1 MKAFLGDLSIG
12 LLIMRHPHV
21 RESALNSA
29 LRATL
34 FTTVAVLFSPL
45 LAWAGESPGI
55 VAKPSSTALTNA
67 FFAMD
72 TGTRGTPAEV
82 AAMLG
87 EIGYAGLGGS
97 GYNVKPMRQALE
109 ARGLKLFNVYLTLKL
124 DPTHSALTPPMKQLI
139 TDLAG
144 SGAALWI
151 ALDKV
156 SNGGAPLPPSS
167 TEGDALAV
175 EKLRELADYAGP
187 RGVRIALYPHTWFW
201 LERTSDAVRLANR
214 LNHPGV
220 GVTFNLCHWLKVEGG
235 GDAEATLRAAM
246 PRLFFVSINGAD
258 GGETQKLDWK
268 QLIQTLDRGTYEVGA
283 LLQTLRRLGYAGPI
297 GLQAYGIG
305 GEPRDNLT
313 RSIEAW
319 KRLSAAAANRP
330 QTKLLAP
337 VNLRFVQ

>member
-1 MKAFLGDLSIG
+1 MQLVTI
-12 LLIMRHPHV
+12 H
-21 RESALNSA
+21 ESALNSN
-29 LRATL
+29 LRAL
-34 FTTVAVLFSPL
+34 LLTTALVLSNPL
-45 LAWAGESPGI
+45 LAWAGESPAI
-55 VAKPSSTALTNA
+55 APTPPSSAFTNA

-97 GYNVKPMRQALE
+97 GYNIKPMRQALE

-139 TDLAG
+139 TDLEG

-151 ALDKV
+151 AVDKV
-156 SNGGAPLPPSS
+156 SNGGTALPPSS
-167 TEGDALAV
+167 TEGDAVAV
-175 EKLRELADYAGP
+175 EKLRELADFAGP

-214 LNHPGV
+214 INLPSV
-220 GVTFNLCHWLKVEGG
+220 GATFNLCHWLKVEGD

-258 GGETQKLDWK
+258 KGETQKLDWK
-268 QLIQTLDRGTYEVGA
+268 QLIQTLDRGSYDVGA
-283 LLQTLRRLGYAGPI
+283 LLQTLRRLGYTGPI
-297 GLQAYGIG
+297 GLQAYGID

-313 RSIEAW
+313 KSFQAW
-319 KRLSAAAANRP
+319 KRFSAAAANRP
-330 QTKLLAP
+330 QTKLRPP
-337 VNLRFVQ
+337 VNLRFAQ

>member
-1 MKAFLGDLSIG
+1 MQPVITS
-12 LLIMRHPHV
+12 
-21 RESALNSA
+21 ESSLNSA
-29 LRATL
+29 LRAL
-34 FTTVAVLFSPL
+34 LLTTAIVFFGPMMAR
-45 LAWAGESPGI
+45 AGESAVIGS
-55 VAKPSSTALTNA
+55 AASSGAFTNA

-72 TGTRGTPAEV
+72 TGTRGTPEAV

-97 GYNVKPMRQALE
+97 GYNVKPMRQALA

-139 TDLAG
+139 ADLAG

-151 ALDKV
+151 AVDKV

-167 TEGDALAV
+167 TEGDAVAV
-175 EKLRELADYAGP
+175 EKLRELADFAGP
-187 RGVRIALYPHTWFW
+187 HGVRIALYPHTWFW

-214 LNHPGV
+214 LNHPDV
-220 GVTFNLCHWLKVEGG
+220 GVTFNLCHWLKVEGE
-235 GDAEATLRAAM
+235 DNAEATLRTAL

-258 GGETQKLDWK
+258 GADTQKLEWK
-268 QLIQTLDRGTYEVGA
+268 QLIQTLDQGSYKVGA
-283 LLQTLRRLGYAGPI
+283 LLQTLRRLGYTGPI

-313 RSIEAW
+313 RSFQAW
-319 KRLSAAAANRP
+319 QRLSAAEANRP
-330 QTKLLAP
+330 QSKLLPP
-337 VNLRFVQ
+337 VNLRFVP